1 MKLIPAIDLKNNKV
15 VLATGEKR
23 CNYQEIPTTLSPSSD
38 PIDFIKYLSTLC
50 NFNTIYIADLDSI
63 SKFSKKNILINSI
76 LDEYKNINFIID
88 NGATKMSHMN
98 IYDKKNFKQI
108 ISTES
113 FKEFNNLKLSGY
125 ENFILSAD
133 IAKGKIICKDSNY
146 NNLHPKKVICMN
158 LDNIGCN
165 TGINENNIRLVKNL
179 FPQAKI
185 IISGGISDS
194 EDIKKI
200 KNMGYNEI
208 ILLTAIL
215 ARKVKN

>member
-23 CNYQEIPTTLSPSSD
+23 CNYQEIPISLSPSSD

-63 SKFSKKNILINSI
+63 SKFSKKNIQINNI
-76 LDEYKNINFIID
+76 LDKYKDINFMID
-88 NGATKMSHMN
+88 NGVSKMADLN
-98 IYDKKNFKQI
+98 IYNKKNFKQI

-113 FKEFNNLKLSGY
+113 FKDFNNLKLSGY
-125 ENFILSAD
+125 DNFILSAD
-133 IAKGKIICKDSNY
+133 IAKGEIIFKDFNYTKIYPN
-146 NNLHPKKVICMN
+146 KVICMN

-165 TGINENNIRLVKNL
+165 TGINENNIELIKNL
-179 FPQAKI
+179 FPQSKI
-185 IISGGISDS
+185 IISGGIRDN
-194 EDIKKI
+194 EDIKRV
-200 KNMGYNEI
+200 KNMGYDEI

-215 ARKVKN
+215 TKRVKI